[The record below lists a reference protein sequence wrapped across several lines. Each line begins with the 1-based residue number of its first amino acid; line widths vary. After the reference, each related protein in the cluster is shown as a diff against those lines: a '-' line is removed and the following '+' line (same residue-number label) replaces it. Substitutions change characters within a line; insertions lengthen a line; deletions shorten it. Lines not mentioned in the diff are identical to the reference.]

1 MVDSE
6 CVDCAAGTY
15 YELESKS
22 CKLCE
27 SGTYQ
32 NEMGQVAC
40 KACPQR
46 AGRQGVTK
54 VLGSRSVEE
63 CQERCASGRY
73 FDEEVSV
80 CRSCGYGYYQS
91 EEGKFSCKRCERGL
105 TTRTKEAVSPSE
117 CREECESGL
126 QLGMTGPCEPC
137 PRGTYRTKG
146 IHAACVRCPADRTTL
161 GPGASSLEECSL
173 PICIA
178 GTFLSNLNSVY
189 ECLKCPKGTYQPEAL
204 QTSCIDCPQDTST
217 HDVGATSVDE
227 CSNPCEVHGE
237 QMLCDPNALC
247 LFISATNDFECQ
259 CKPGFNGSGEH
270 CSGE

>member
-1 MVDSE
+1 MYIFLDE
-6 CVDCAAGTY
+6 
-15 YELESKS
+15 
-22 CKLCE
+22 
-27 SGTYQ
+27 
-32 NEMGQVAC
+32 
-40 KACPQR
+40 
-46 AGRQGVTK
+46 
-54 VLGSRSVEE
+54 
-63 CQERCASGRY
+63 QERCAAGKY
-73 FDEEVSV
+73 FDEQTEV
-80 CRSCGYGYYQS
+80 CRSCGYGYYQA
-91 EEGKFSCKRCERGL
+91 EEGKFSCKRCDRGL

-126 QLGMTGPCEPC
+126 QLGKTGPCEPC

-146 IHAACVRCPADRTTL
+146 IHAACIRCPEDRTTL

-189 ECLKCPKGTYQPEAL
+189 ECLKCPKGTYQPDAL

-217 HDVGATSVDE
+217 HDVGATSIEE

-247 LFISATNDFECQ
+247 LFISETNDFECQ
-259 CKPGFNGSGEH
+259 CKPGFNGTGEH
-270 CSGE
+270 CTGELHFCLVAPVIYLFIYFFQ